1 MHGRESKMRLMACKA
16 LVVDEISMI
25 SGEFLT
31 QVRGGCCATNEAVV
45 VRRTRLW
52 LCQTRY
58 PPCAVRAT
66 A

>member
-45 VRRTRLW
+45 VPNTLPTVR
-52 LCQTRY
+52 
-58 PPCAVRAT
+58 CACHSLT
-66 A
+66 ST